1 MAVKKDI
8 TSLRYVAIY
17 KILMEHKG
25 VENGISA
32 EEFRR
37 ILKERGFDVKK
48 EAFRTLL
55 SNFRKEFQF
64 PVCYKRFKGYFC
76 PASIDD
82 ILTTINDLEKQKQSL
97 EEHIEFMKKF
107 AKM

>member
-1 MAVKKDI
+1 MKGKKDI
-8 TSLRYVAIY
+8 TDLRNCAIY

-37 ILKERGFDVKK
+37 ILKERGFVVKK
-48 EAFRTLL
+48 EAFRSLL

>member
-37 ILKERGFDVKK
+37 ILEERGFVVKDV
-48 EAFRTLL
+48 
-55 SNFRKEFQF
+55 
-64 PVCYKRFKGYFC
+64 
-76 PASIDD
+76 
-82 ILTTINDLEKQKQSL
+82 
-97 EEHIEFMKKF
+97 
-107 AKM
+107 

>member
-17 KILMEHKG
+17 KLLMAHKG

-37 ILKERGFDVKK
+37 ILKWEGFDVKK

-97 EEHIEFMKKF
+97 EEHIDFMKKF

>member
-37 ILKERGFDVKK
+37 ILKERGFVVNK
-48 EAFRTLL
+48 EAFRQLL
-55 SNFRKEFQF
+55 AAFRKEFQF
-64 PVCYKRFKGYFC
+64 PVCYKRFKGYFT
-76 PASIDD
+76 PASVDD
-82 ILTTINDLEKQKQSL
+82 ILVTIDDLEKQKQSL